1 MYDPFPPSTVLHL
14 TGPQHGTQPS
24 LKANGQALAQH
35 TQTTKPR
42 AHIAEGIADHWAR
55 LHTNRQIELNR
66 AINRGL
72 SALTAEI
79 DAL

>member
-1 MYDPFPPSTVLHL
+1 MRDPFPASPVLHL

-35 TQTTKPR
+35 TQSTKPR

-55 LHTNRQIELNR
+55 LHTARTGLRSLAEADGILAHQI
-66 AINRGL
+66 G
-72 SALTAEI
+72 AL
-79 DAL
+79 